1 MVENML
7 NNWSTWA
14 FGAFSPSVPRLAGYR
29 PRETN
34 VSKFTSDTFYNN
46 YRSLRYRLFI
56 PSTYCGE
63 PMPLVVMLHGCGQN
77 ATDFAL
83 GTGMNELAEE
93 YGFLVLY
100 PEQSCQANWN
110 RCWNWFD
117 GAQQQRDRG
126 EPALIA
132 ALTQHIANDYTV
144 DRACV
149 SVAGLSA
156 GASMAVILGRTYPDL
171 FSAVGCHSGLA
182 HGSATNSYDAM
193 SAMRDGADLVRLADT
208 PRLAGVPIIVFH
220 GDDDDTVHQKNG
232 GDVVRQ
238 SIASFTACS
247 PNVDEETTV
256 AEETGQALGRRFT
269 RAVHRGQTGV
279 VVAEQWTV
287 HGAGHA
293 WSGGSADGS
302 YTDTKGPNASQEMLR
317 FFLSTRLAHA

>member
-1 MVENML
+1 MYENML
-7 NNWSTWA
+7 NNWSSWA
-14 FGAFSPSVPRLAGYR
+14 FGAFAPSEAAVAGFR
-29 PRETN
+29 PREATI
-34 VSKFTSDTFYNN
+34 SKFTSDTFYSN

-56 PSTYCGE
+56 PSSYCAE

-117 GAQQQRDRG
+117 GAQQQRDHG

-132 ALTQHIANDYTV
+132 ALTERIASDYTV

-171 FSAVGCHSGLA
+171 FCAVGCHSGLA

-193 SAMRDGADLVRLADT
+193 AAMRDGADLVRLADT
-208 PRLAGVPIIVFH
+208 PCLAGVPIIVFH

-238 SIASFTACS
+238 SIESFTACS

-256 AEETGQALGRRFT
+256 LEEIGQALGRRFT
-269 RAVHRGQTGV
+269 RAVHRGRSGD

-302 YTDTKGPNASQEMLR
+302 YTDPKGPNASLEMLR